1 MFKDGFP
8 ILRIAQRLN
17 QSGVPTPME
26 HKRQQGVR
34 FQTAFRRR
42 DVPQWEYN
50 TIARI
55 LKNEVYLGNLTQG
68 KRGTPNHKVHDIR
81 LKDEAD
87 WIHAEATH
95 EALISPDDFMVV
107 SELLKRDMRAADDSG
122 QHYLF
127 SGFLYC
133 GDCKQGMVRKT
144 VTRCGKSIFIMS
156 AENIGKKR
164 TALPILSVRTDCG
177 KLYSMQSMTRLKP
190 LCTWIRCLC
199 LSNVFL
205 WKKEIFQL

>member
-1 MFKDGFP
+1 
-8 ILRIAQRLN
+8 
-17 QSGVPTPME
+17 ME

-42 DVPQWEYN
+42 DVPQWGYN

-95 EALISPDDFMVV
+95 EALISSNDFMVV
-107 SELLKRDMRAADDSG
+107 SELLKRICGLRMTADNIICFPDS
-122 QHYLF
+122 F
-127 SGFLYC
+127 
-133 GDCKQGMVRKT
+133 
-144 VTRCGKSIFIMS
+144 
-156 AENIGKKR
+156 
-164 TALPILSVRTDCG
+164 TAGIVSRVWLE
-177 KLYSMQSMTRLKP
+177 KL
-190 LCTWIRCLC
+190 
-199 LSNVFL
+199 
-205 WKKEIFQL
+205 